1 MTIQTSRLHI
11 KGMTCQSCVNNIEKT
26 IGDLKGVHSIIVN
39 LAAEEGTV
47 IHDVDFIDGSQLV
60 ERVDDMGFEC
70 SLYVGENVTGVS
82 SECPSSSTGNI
93 PIANLL
99 GEPIDCAC
107 GDKVIEISVKG

>member
-1 MTIQTSRLHI
+1 MTIQTSRLQI

-39 LAAEEGTV
+39 LATEEGTV
-47 IHDVDFIDGSQLV
+47 IHDVDFINGGQLA

-70 SLYVGENVTGVS
+70 VLHGENNTGATNQIP
-82 SECPSSSTGNI
+82 PSSVDNI
-93 PIANLL
+93 LVADLL